1 MPHQQWTTEQIP
13 DQTGKTILIT
23 GANSGLG
30 REAATVLHRKGAHV
44 VLAVRDPDKGREAAA
59 AIRCGAA
66 PLDVM
71 RLDLADLD
79 SIRRFAQDFRS
90 RHGHLHV
97 LMNNAGVMMPTRRE
111 ETKDGHELQF
121 GTNHL
126 GHFALTAQLLDL
138 LAATPGSRVVT
149 QSSLMHRMT
158 SGLDFNDLDGTKSY
172 RKTLA
177 YANSKLCN
185 LYFAYELDRR
195 LKALN
200 LPVLSVATHPGYSA
214 TNLQRTSGPVVAVL
228 NKVVAQS
235 AAMGTL
241 PILQGATDPTL
252 VGGEFLGPVGW
263 GGMRGYPRIS
273 PSSDLSYDLEASRR
287 LWEVSEA
294 MTGVVFPFGG

>member
-1 MPHQQWTTEQIP
+1 MNHKTWTAERIP
-13 DQTGKTILIT
+13 DQTGRTILIT

-30 REAATVLHRKGAHV
+30 LEAARILHGKGARL
-44 VLAVRDPDKGREAAA
+44 VLAVRDLKKGREAAA
-59 AIRCGAA
+59 SFLGHGTA
-66 PLDVM
+66 PDVLP
-71 RLDLADLD
+71 LDLADFD
-79 SIRRFAQDFRS
+79 SIRRFVQEFRS
-90 RHGHLHV
+90 RHGQLHV
-97 LMNNAGVMMPTRRE
+97 LMNNAGVMMPRRRE

-126 GHFALTAQLLDL
+126 GHFSLTGRLLDL
-138 LAATPGSRVVT
+138 LVATPGSRVVT
-149 QSSLMHRMT
+149 QSSIMHRMT
-158 SGLDFNDLDGTKSY
+158 SGLDFGDLDGARTY
-172 RKTLA
+172 RRTTA

-195 LKALN
+195 MKARGI
-200 LPVLSVATHPGYSA
+200 PVLSVASHPGYSA
-214 TNLQRTSGPVVAVL
+214 TNLQRTSGPVVAML

-241 PILQGATDPTL
+241 PVLQGATDPSL
-252 VGGEFLGPVGW
+252 VGGEFLGPLGW

-273 PSSDLSYDLEASRR
+273 SSSGLSRDLEAARR